1 MIISHDFAHKFNYNP
16 IIRYARLL
24 ILKYDLKICSL
35 TDMFSKMQRAKKRE
49 VICIMFVWCI
59 LLFISN
65 SMSNQ
70 WTFILYLSWHIYH
83 TQSQQNNETRLHEI
97 ICRSSFCYFLK
108 GQRWLQTAN
117 LNLINFYQSFLKI
130 LFAIRI
136 EIFHQS
142 LYLEIYF
149 APTPN

>member
-1 MIISHDFAHKFNYNP
+1 MQGYQFLHMT
-16 IIRYARLL
+16 
-24 ILKYDLKICSL
+24 LKYVVWPTCFLKC
-35 TDMFSKMQRAKKRE
+35 KEHKKRE

-83 TQSQQNNETRLHEI
+83 TQSQLNNETRLHEI

-108 GQRWLQTAN
+108 GQWWFKTAN
-117 LNLINFYQSFLKI
+117 LNVINFNPFKNACCNRFTYLCNNELNTYKTLKVCH
-130 LFAIRI
+130 L
-136 EIFHQS
+136 
-142 LYLEIYF
+142 
-149 APTPN
+149 

>member
-1 MIISHDFAHKFNYNP
+1 MHDFAHKFNYSP

-83 TQSQQNNETRLHEI
+83 TQSQLQWNKVARNNMQIKFLLFSQRSMI
-97 ICRSSFCYFLK
+97 ISNCKLYFRSSRKVHFVANFIIILLSIQISKFGLFL
-108 GQRWLQTAN
+108 G
-117 LNLINFYQSFLKI
+117 I
-130 LFAIRI
+130 L
-136 EIFHQS
+136 H
-142 LYLEIYF
+142 
-149 APTPN
+149 